1 MLACWP
7 TERSLKATL
16 VTMPALVGVA
26 GLGMVLL
33 PVGVG
38 RLSVLVALWGM
49 AFGRVSEVWSSWVVL
64 GRRALVGQEIGCRLS
79 LCALPATLELFWV
92 AWESG

>member
-1 MLACWP
+1 M
-7 TERSLKATL
+7 ERSLKATL

-49 AFGRVSEVWSSWVVL
+49 AFGRVSEVWSSWVAL
-64 GRRALVGQEIGCRLS
+64 GRWALVGQEIGCRLS